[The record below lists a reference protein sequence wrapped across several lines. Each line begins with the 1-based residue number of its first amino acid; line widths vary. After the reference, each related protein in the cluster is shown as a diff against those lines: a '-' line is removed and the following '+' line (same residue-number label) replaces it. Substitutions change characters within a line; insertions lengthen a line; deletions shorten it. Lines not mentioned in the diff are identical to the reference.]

1 MVYCR
6 SHAAPKEMHE
16 VLISSASYATSTRWQ
31 NACAPATTC
40 RPPLPEPP
48 FVLSSYSPYIC
59 FLVATCSSF
68 LSVLHTAPFL
78 FPPFSPCAWRARW
91 WTTTRTS
98 THASSKQVVAEH
110 MDKIQTL
117 LADAHTRATS
127 TRHPCSPLTR
137 CGGGL
142 RSCSAC
148 TWVEQMESREQLHI
162 SCRRTLMRAR
172 ARRSPTCVPTV
183 CDLKRKHLDAL
194 PGGRAAEIPRPPG
207 QLARA
212 GASEPIPV
220 DCRCVL
226 SFWPDRRERICALPL
241 TACPCDG
248 MHCFPIHS

>member
-1 MVYCR
+1 MHVHQPR
-6 SHAAPKEMHE
+6 RAAPPS
-16 VLISSASYATSTRWQ
+16 LSRLLSY
-31 NACAPATTC
+31 
-40 RPPLPEPP
+40 LPIHPKICFWLPHLPP
-48 FVLSSYSPYIC
+48 FS
-59 FLVATCSSF
+59 
-68 LSVLHTAPFL
+68 SVLHTARFL

-117 LADAHTRATS
+117 LYQHQASLLAIDKVRGRVAVVQRMHVGGAD
-127 TRHPCSPLTR
+127 
-137 CGGGL
+137 G
-142 RSCSAC
+142 
-148 TWVEQMESREQLHI
+148 ESRAASHR
-162 SCRRTLMRAR
+162 CRRTLMRAR

-194 PGGRAAEIPRPPG
+194 PGGRAPEIPRPPG